1 MSSTQQPL
9 FRIGKSFRF
18 EATRRLDGGTYD
30 GHSFTAEAVLTSMR
44 LTPEGFVADFGDL
57 APLKRYID
65 GTLDHQVLND
75 YVEDVSNEGLA
86 RHLLGWAKSHLPADV
101 VSVLEDVRVRT
112 GRPQALPSAAFAS
125 FEASHQLH
133 GLRDGHPCGRLH
145 GHSYMLSVPVSA
157 VPRLGDVP
165 VLLRNHLRS
174 AIHGKVLNQVI
185 PGLNPTSENLAQ
197 YFSQWLTDRAMGGP
211 GWDGTCVRISE
222 TETSWAEYM
231 GGPA

>member
-157 VPRLGDVP
+157 VPGSGTSRAAAEPPAQRHTRQGAEPGDSRVEPDVGEPRP
-165 VLLRNHLRS
+165 VLLAVADRPS
-174 AIHGKVLNQVI
+174 HGRPRLGWHV
-185 PGLNPTSENLAQ
+185 
-197 YFSQWLTDRAMGGP
+197 RA
-211 GWDGTCVRISE
+211 DL
-222 TETSWAEYM
+222 
-231 GGPA
+231 